1 MGPPTLVTL
10 VGRGDEELGPLR
22 LGRRQV
28 GLAVVAGVGQGHT
41 DAPRGGP
48 VPPALDRIVER
59 YDTVLQ
65 PISRRH
71 CCIGRPRLPS
81 ERLAR

>member
-41 DAPRGGP
+41 DAPRGP
-48 VPPALDRIVER
+48 DRVEV
-59 YDTVLQ
+59 DPCL
-65 PISRRH
+65 IE
-71 CCIGRPRLPS
+71 PRMQLVQVD
-81 ERLAR
+81 LG